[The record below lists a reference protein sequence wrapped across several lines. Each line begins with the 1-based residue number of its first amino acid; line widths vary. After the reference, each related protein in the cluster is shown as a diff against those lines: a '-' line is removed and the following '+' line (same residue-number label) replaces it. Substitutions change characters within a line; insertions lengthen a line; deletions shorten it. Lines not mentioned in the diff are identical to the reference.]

1 MLMFFLPLFPLY
13 NLYRWWPD
21 RLRWLPRFIRLRG
34 QQQEANELVSL
45 KVQEQQWKLIQ
56 TMYSHFLPWALK
68 CPWTNSWRKGGE
80 KQKGNPNGEN
90 YCFSHGTNRQL
101 PPILKIGKTTLFYP
115 NSDFLSPSDPSETC
129 GYLPI
134 SSSFSQSPKT
144 PKETFDCRTLFH
156 TDSLSRSSNNLNGKR
171 TIISAAIGELE
182 AAFLYL

>member
-1 MLMFFLPLFPLY
+1 MVTKIHKTQRPTTRSKRTCFIES
-13 NLYRWWPD
+13 
-21 RLRWLPRFIRLRG
+21 PRATVKIDSGHVF
-34 QQQEANELVSL
+34 
-45 KVQEQQWKLIQ
+45 
-56 TMYSHFLPWALK
+56 TFLPWALK